1 MLAKVFGAFRW
12 IGKHWAISLTIF
24 LVLAITLTTIVC
36 WNAFGKE
43 KPEYGPVFITVEG
56 LGEGKDMQ
64 KREIKVNVAQTVSEI
79 FSMKNPEIYEMFG
92 HPLVENN
99 EFRSFLGVQKNSQKR
114 FHVTVDGQ
122 QEKILTQA
130 YVRSGAEILIQY
142 Y

>member
-24 LVLAITLTTIVC
+24 LILAITLTTIVC

-56 LGEGKDMQ
+56 LGEGRDM
-64 KREIKVNVAQTVSEI
+64 KERELTVDVSQTVSEI
-79 FSMKNPEIYEMFG
+79 FSMKNPEIYEAFG

>member
-24 LVLAITLTTIVC
+24 LILAITLTTIVC

-64 KREIKVNVAQTVSEI
+64 KREITVNVAQTVSEI

>member
-1 MLAKVFGAFRW
+1 MLAKVLSAFRW
-12 IGKHWAISLTIF
+12 IGKHWVVSLSVF
-24 LVLAITLTTIVC
+24 LILAITITTVIC

-43 KPEYGPVFITVEG
+43 KIEYGPVFITVEG
-56 LGEGKDMQ
+56 MGEGKDMQ
-64 KREIKVNVAQTVSEI
+64 KREVTVDVSQTVAEI
-79 FSMKNPEIYEMFG
+79 FSIRNPEIYEMFNR
-92 HPLVENN
+92 PLVENN

-114 FHVTVDGQ
+114 FYVTVDGQ